1 MTLNELINSSNSNQQ
16 LCGREFVLQ
25 SGIHIAKHWSRS
37 TFKSTGD
44 QLVIRGQA
52 ANTTV
57 ICENVS
63 LNISAPSNTTIDTL
77 QFQNCKNIRI
87 QKKKLTVMFK
97 IVNSRFTN
105 SCLEFRTEH
114 TLSPKNHTLEIII
127 RNTTFVKSPCI
138 NTGSILSFTYSSA
151 SDKNK
156 KFDIILQEVNI
167 CLLYTSPSPRD
178 ATLSRMPSSA

>member
-1 MTLNELINSSNSNQQ
+1 
-16 LCGREFVLQ
+16 
-25 SGIHIAKHWSRS
+25 
-37 TFKSTGD
+37 
-44 QLVIRGQA
+44 
-52 ANTTV
+52 
-57 ICENVS
+57 
-63 LNISAPSNTTIDTL
+63 
-77 QFQNCKNIRI
+77 
-87 QKKKLTVMFK
+87 MFK

-156 KFDIILQEVNI
+156 KFDIILQEVNMSDNNSP
-167 CLLYTSPSPRD
+167 LLRLEDDFKAHGLFFTVTFRGFNTFHSNKNFTVY
-178 ATLSRMPSSA
+178 ALSLIHI